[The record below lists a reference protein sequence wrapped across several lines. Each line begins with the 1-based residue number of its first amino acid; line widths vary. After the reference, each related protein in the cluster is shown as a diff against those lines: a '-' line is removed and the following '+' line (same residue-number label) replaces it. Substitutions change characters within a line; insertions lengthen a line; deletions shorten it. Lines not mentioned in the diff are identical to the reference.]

1 MLNILLLRVD
11 LFDDIVCIALKSRCE
26 YHNIVFFCH
35 VFQKLFSIISDRVMS
50 GGLVELEAE
59 WKDGFIGNLVETLR
73 MDQCLIEVKH
83 QSLLVLVLKVTF

>member
-1 MLNILLLRVD
+1 
-11 LFDDIVCIALKSRCE
+11 
-26 YHNIVFFCH
+26 
-35 VFQKLFSIISDRVMS
+35 MS
-50 GGLVELEAE
+50 GGLVELETE